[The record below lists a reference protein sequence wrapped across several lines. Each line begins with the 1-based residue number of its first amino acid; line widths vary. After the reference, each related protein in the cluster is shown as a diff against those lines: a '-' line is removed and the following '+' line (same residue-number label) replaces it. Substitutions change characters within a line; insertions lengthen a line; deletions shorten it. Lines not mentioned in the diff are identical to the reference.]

1 MDIKFDCNKCGQ
13 HIVIDESGAGQSV
26 NCSKCGQPLTVTKAV
41 APKTAPVQAPP
52 SIPARKKC
60 PYCTKEILTEAI
72 KCKHCGRFLNG
83 IPKPQRPTPHI
94 QPRQLKLNEPGS
106 GDVMAPSFFRMVGR
120 IAAAA
125 NRYRGLAVAVTL
137 FLTLTLIGL
146 FVQTCDSHSKTD
158 DQDRHSDQ
166 GIANSFIG
174 ITEQEVIRRLGQPR
188 EIRRDVDP
196 PSPSRALVYDESES
210 NTTTFVIYDEDGVVR
225 GGSYHGIWIHR

>member
-1 MDIKFDCNKCGQ
+1 
-13 HIVIDESGAGQSV
+13 
-26 NCSKCGQPLTVTKAV
+26 
-41 APKTAPVQAPP
+41 
-52 SIPARKKC
+52 
-60 PYCTKEILTEAI
+60 
-72 KCKHCGRFLNG
+72 
-83 IPKPQRPTPHI
+83 
-94 QPRQLKLNEPGS
+94 
-106 GDVMAPSFFRMVGR
+106 MAPSFFRMVGW

-146 FVQTCDSHSKTD
+146 FVQKCDSHSKTD
-158 DQDRHSDQ
+158 DQDNGHSDQ

-188 EIRRDVDP
+188 EIRRDADP

-210 NTTTFVIYDEDGVVR
+210 NTTVFVIYEEDGVVR